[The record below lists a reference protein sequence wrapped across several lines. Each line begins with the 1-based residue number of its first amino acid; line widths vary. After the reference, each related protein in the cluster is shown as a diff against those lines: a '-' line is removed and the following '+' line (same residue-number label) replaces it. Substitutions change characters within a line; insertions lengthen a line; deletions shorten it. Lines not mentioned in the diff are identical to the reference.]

1 MTLGR
6 AATARALLIVW
17 RKACSHQVEPDPAEM
32 AARYGAKTPVGA
44 IGGCARGAAAHRRH
58 GSRATELPSRAPEM
72 FRPCPPARQGDVLKF
87 GHDLAAKHCRLL
99 PHRNVLSYCC
109 SHSLPSLIVA
119 GIACPRTCQPAYP
132 PSIRLWSAIKV
143 PVCYGI
149 TKLASRRDTWDRH
162 GISGFKGWQE
172 AFEESDMTAPFGHI
186 QNRGDLAR
194 QSRGSPLSIASSL
207 VHLQRNTTR
216 FSGGRADESTE
227 QSGGCLIHR
236 PLRLSPVTLPA
247 SALRFRPPRCHP
259 HRPPCPRCGGRMIIV
274 EVFARGAAPRGPPYP
289 GAGITM

>member
-109 SHSLPSLIVA
+109 SHSLPS
-119 GIACPRTCQPAYP
+119 
-132 PSIRLWSAIKV
+132 
-143 PVCYGI
+143 
-149 TKLASRRDTWDRH
+149 
-162 GISGFKGWQE
+162 
-172 AFEESDMTAPFGHI
+172 
-186 QNRGDLAR
+186 N
-194 QSRGSPLSIASSL
+194 
-207 VHLQRNTTR
+207 
-216 FSGGRADESTE
+216 
-227 QSGGCLIHR
+227 
-236 PLRLSPVTLPA
+236 LPA
-247 SALRFRPPRCHP
+247 GLSAFYTLVV
-259 HRPPCPRCGGRMIIV
+259 GDQ
-274 EVFARGAAPRGPPYP
+274 
-289 GAGITM
+289 GAGLLRDHETRVPARYLGPTRHFRLQGLAGGPRRKRHDRAFRSYTK